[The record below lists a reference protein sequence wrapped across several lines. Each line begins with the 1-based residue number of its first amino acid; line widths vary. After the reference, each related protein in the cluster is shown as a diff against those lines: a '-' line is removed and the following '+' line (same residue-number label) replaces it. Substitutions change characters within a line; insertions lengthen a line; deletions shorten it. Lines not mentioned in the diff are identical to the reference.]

1 MAGVGKRIA
10 FCYDLCSPYTVGG
23 AESHYRDLAAEL
35 VRRGN
40 SVDYLTSRYWPGGA
54 EQVIDG
60 VRVRAVTRRHG
71 APTGERSVR
80 AALSYA
86 VGLALHL
93 YRNGGSYDV
102 VEVAALPPT
111 SALAAW
117 LGLLR
122 NRGTLLVVDWHEVW
136 RLETWR
142 QQFGPLGV
150 VGWVTELL
158 ARRVGRR
165 VTFSQMHATRLPA
178 NTTVV
183 TEFVGVEPHSRGVV
197 RGDNNGN
204 GPFVP
209 KHVLLC
215 VGRLVPDKQFSQLPA
230 TLAELKRINPKQR
243 WSAVVVGSGPQ
254 RQLIEAEARRL
265 HVLSDITF
273 EQGVSNSRLSE
284 LFDSATV
291 LFHPSRREGFGIV
304 VLEASAHQ
312 LPVVLVRAEDNAAV
326 ELVVSGVNGEIAHSD
341 DPAELARLISRVAE
355 DANSKANAAQWW
367 TDNAARFTLSRS
379 ADQRQQLW
387 ASSN

>member
-1 MAGVGKRIA
+1 MIRHGGKRIA
-10 FCYDLCSPYTVGG
+10 FGYDLCSPYTVGG

-60 VRVRAVTRRHG
+60 VRVRAVTRRRG

-80 AALSYA
+80 AAVSYA

-122 NRGTLLVVDWHEVW
+122 HRGTLLVVDWHEVW

-150 VGWVTELL
+150 AGWVTELL

-183 TEFVGVEPHSRGVV
+183 TEFVGVEPQFKGAMSG
-197 RGDNNGN
+197 NSNGSL
-204 GPFVP
+204 VS

-215 VGRLVPDKQFSQLPA
+215 IGRLVPDKRFDQLPA
-230 TLAELKRINPKQR
+230 TLAELKRLNPKQR
-243 WSAVVVGSGPQ
+243 WTAVVVGSGPQ
-254 RQLIEAEARRL
+254 RPVIEAEARRL

-273 EQGVSNSRLSE
+273 EQGVSNSRLSD

-326 ELVVSGVNGEIAHSD
+326 ELVANGVNGEVAHSS
-341 DPAELARLISRVAE
+341 DPAELARLISQVAAN
-355 DANSKANAAQWW
+355 ANSKANAAQWW
-367 TDNAARFTLSRS
+367 AANSARFTLSRS
-379 ADQRQQLW
+379 ADQHQRLW